1 MKNGLGAVQSVL
13 VLGGGSDIA
22 IETVK
27 AFAADRC
34 ERAILAVRSP
44 EAVTSQVAEVRAAG
58 LEQVEVV
65 AFDAIDTAGHAA
77 FVEQTFDQFSDK
89 SGGIDAVLCAFG
101 VLGNQVAL
109 DDDPD
114 AAAEVIRVNFVGSV
128 SVLTA
133 VAARMKRQGH
143 GTIIVLSSVA
153 GERVRSDNTVYG
165 SSKAGLDAFAQGLS
179 DRLVGTGVNVLVV
192 RPGFVHSKMTDGM
205 DPAPFSTTPAK
216 VAADIVRGLTKGSN
230 TVWSPGILR
239 YVFMIMR
246 HLPRPVWRKLSAG

>member
-34 ERAILAVRSP
+34 ERAILAVRTPASV
-44 EAVTSQVAEVRAAG
+44 EDKVAELRAAG
-58 LEQVEVV
+58 VADVDVV
-65 AFDAIDTAGHAA
+65 AFDASDTAGHAA
-77 FVEQTFDQFSDK
+77 FVTETFDRFGD
-89 SGGIDAVLCAFG
+89 IDAVLCAFG
-101 VLGNQVAL
+101 VLGKQDEL
-109 DDDPD
+109 DHDPQ
-114 AAAEVIRVNFVGSV
+114 AAAELIQVNLAGSV

-133 VAARMKRQGH
+133 VADRMRHQGH

-165 SSKAGLDAFAQGLS
+165 ASKAGLDAFAQGLS
-179 DRLVGTGVNVLVV
+179 DRLVGTGVNVMVV
-192 RPGFVHSKMTDGM
+192 RPGFVHSKMTEGM
-205 DPAPFSTTPAK
+205 EPAPFSTTPAR
-216 VAADIVRGLTKGSN
+216 VAADIVAGLTKGSD

-239 YVFMIMR
+239 WVFTVMR
-246 HLPRPVWRKLSAG
+246 HLPRPVWRKISAG